1 MKITLRG
8 CNGKKREI
16 PLEELIEKFWD
27 DEQHNPISVEM
38 STSTCD
44 EEIYAEMNIM
54 PEEKGYFPCIS
65 LESRNEKIGKNARWF
80 ELETPNLDSPFVV
93 GKMYAGNTET
103 ETDEWL
109 VRIVDGF
116 RGFSDDSPRTIYVD
130 NRLANIQDA
139 NGNYKNAQ
147 YKWFAATE
155 SQYYD
160 NFSYQGFATR
170 LTENSNGKIDYISDT
185 IVSKDEAIIN
195 HVADMFDGMGYVAT
209 TGYFDQKD
217 DIESGESDSLTGYYY
232 VEI

>member
-27 DEQHNPISVEM
+27 DKQSKPTCVEM

-65 LESRNEKIGKNARWF
+65 LESRNEKFGKHAHWF

-93 GKMYAGNTET
+93 GKMYAGNTKTET
-103 ETDEWL
+103 EEWL

-116 RGFSDDSPRTIYVD
+116 RGSDDIFPRTIYANHPKV
-130 NRLANIQDA
+130 NIQDA
-139 NGNYKNAQ
+139 DGNYKDAQ
-147 YKWFAATE
+147 YKWFAVTE
-155 SQYYD
+155 NQYYSG
-160 NFSYQGFATR
+160 FSYQDFANR
-170 LTENSNGKIDYISDT
+170 LVANSNGKIDYISDT

-209 TGYFDQKD
+209 TGYFDPKD